1 MGGAGAKQSVRYDS
15 MFAAAVDRLKLE
27 KRYRVFTELERR
39 AGRFPRAVNHSAADA
54 PEVTVWCSNDYLGM
68 GQHPE
73 VLGAMKAALER
84 YGAGAGGTRNI
95 SGNSH
100 PVVQLERTLA
110 ELHGKG
116 AALAFTS
123 GFVANDAAL
132 AAIGQILKGCVILSD
147 ADNHA
152 SMIAGIR
159 RSGADKRI
167 FRHNDVEHLEALLK
181 AEPPERPKVVA
192 FESVYSM
199 DGDIAPIGEICALA
213 ERYGALTFLDE
224 VHAVGMYGDRGAGVA
239 ERDGVMARID
249 VVSGTLGKAYGV
261 MGGYIA
267 GSAAL
272 VDAIRGHAG
281 GFIFTTA
288 LPPAIAAGAIVSVR
302 HLMHSSRERE
312 RQQERAATLK
322 RRLRDIGL
330 PVLNSA
336 SHIVPLMVRDAA
348 KCKAASDRLLER
360 HRIYIQPINY
370 PTVPV
375 GSERL
380 RITPSPMHEDGD
392 IEALIAALAEVWD
405 ALALPREAQVEARA

>member
-1 MGGAGAKQSVRYDS
+1 MAGKGRGNVTYDALFQES
-15 MFAAAVDRLKLE
+15 IDQLKAE
-27 KRYRVFTELERR
+27 RRYRVFTELERR
-39 AGRFPRAVNHSAADA
+39 AGEYPRALNHSMAGA

-68 GQHPE
+68 GQHPV
-73 VLGAMKAALER
+73 VLSAMKEALER

-100 PVVQLERTLA
+100 PIAILEHTLA
-110 ELHGKG
+110 ELHGKQ

-132 AAIGQILKGCVILSD
+132 ATIGRLLKGCVILSD

-159 RSGADKRI
+159 HSGADKKV
-167 FRHNDVEHLEALLK
+167 FRHNDLEHLEALLK
-181 AEPPERPKVVA
+181 AEPADRLKVIA

-199 DGDIAPIGEICALA
+199 DGDIAPIGEICDLA

-224 VHAVGMYGDRGAGVA
+224 VHAVGLYGRRGAGVA
-239 ERDGVMARID
+239 ERDGVMDRVD
-249 VVSGTLGKAYGV
+249 VISGTLGKAFGV

-272 VDAIRGHAG
+272 VDAIRGHAN

-288 LPPAIAAGAIVSVR
+288 LPPAVAAGATASIR
-302 HLMHSSRERE
+302 HLMASQEER
-312 RQQERAATLK
+312 RRHQERVDACK
-322 RRLRDIGL
+322 RRLREAGL
-330 PVLNSA
+330 PVLNA
-336 SHIVPLMVRDAA
+336 NSHIVPLMVRDAA
-348 KCKAASDRLLER
+348 RCKAASDRLLDR

-370 PTVPV
+370 PTVPK

-380 RITPSPMHEDGD
+380 RITPSPFHDD
-392 IEALIAALAEVWD
+392 ALISQLVDALVEVWD
-405 ALALPREAQVEARA
+405 TLGLAREKRAPVLVK

>member
-1 MGGAGAKQSVRYDS
+1 MRYDS
-15 MFAAAVDRLKLE
+15 TFAAAVDRLKAE

-39 AGRFPRAVNHSAADA
+39 AGSFPSAVNHSAVDT

-68 GQHPE
+68 GQHRP
-73 VLGAMKAALER
+73 VLAAMQEALVR

-100 PVVQLERTLA
+100 PVVQLERLLA
-110 ELHGKG
+110 ELHRKE
-116 AALAFTS
+116 AALVFTS

-167 FRHNDVEHLEALLK
+167 FRHNDVEHLDVLLK
-181 AEPPERPKVVA
+181 AEPRERPKVVA
-192 FESVYSM
+192 FGSVYSM
-199 DGDIAPIGEICALA
+199 DGDIAPIDEICDLA
-213 ERYGALTFLDE
+213 ERHGALTFLDE
-224 VHAVGMYGDRGAGVA
+224 VHAVGLYGPRGAGVA
-239 ERDGVMARID
+239 ERDGVMDRID
-249 VVSGTLGKAYGV
+249 VISGTLGKAYGV

-272 VDAIRGHAG
+272 VDAVRGHAG

-288 LPPAIAAGAIVSVR
+288 LPPAIAAGAAVSVR
-302 HLMHSSRERE
+302 HLMASDAE
-312 RQQERAATLK
+312 RQLHQERAATLK
-322 RRLRDIGL
+322 RRLREVGL

-380 RITPSPMHEDGD
+380 RITPSPMHDD
-392 IEALIAALAEVWD
+392 AHMDALVAALVEVWD
-405 ALALPREAQVEARA
+405 ALDLPREQSVKARA

>member
-1 MGGAGAKQSVRYDS
+1 MTYDAV
-15 MFAAAVDRLKLE
+15 FAEAVDRLRSE
-27 KRYRVFTELERR
+27 RRYRVFTELERR
-39 AGRFPRAVNHSAADA
+39 AGSFPRAFNHSLPDA

-68 GQHPE
+68 GQHPD
-73 VLGAMKAALER
+73 VLGAMKDALDR

-100 PVVQLERTLA
+100 PIAILERTLA
-110 ELHGKG
+110 ELHGKE

-132 AAIGQILKGCVILSD
+132 SAIGQLLKGCVILSD

-159 RSGADKRI
+159 HSGADTKI

-181 AEPPERPKVVA
+181 AEPADRPKVIA

-199 DGDIAPIGEICALA
+199 DGDIAPVAEICDLA

-224 VHAVGMYGDRGAGVA
+224 VHAVGLYGAHGAGVA
-239 ERDGVMARID
+239 ERDGVMSRVD
-249 VVSGTLGKAYGV
+249 VISGTLGKAFGV

-267 GSAAL
+267 GSGPL
-272 VDAIRGHAG
+272 VDAVRSHAS

-288 LPPAIAAGAIVSVR
+288 LPPAIAAGATRSIR
-302 HLMHSSRERE
+302 HLMTSGAERE
-312 RQQERAATLK
+312 RHQERVAACK
-322 RRLRDIGL
+322 RLLREAGF
-330 PVLNSA
+330 PVLNST
-336 SHIVPLMVRDAA
+336 SHIVPLMVRDAGR
-348 KCKAASDRLLER
+348 CKAASDRLLAQ
-360 HRIYIQPINY
+360 HRIYIQPINF
-370 PTVPV
+370 PTVPR

-380 RITPSPMHEDGD
+380 RITPTPFHDDAAMSALV
-392 IEALIAALAEVWD
+392 EALVEVWD
-405 ALALPREAQVEARA
+405 ALGLMREKRAPAEVK

>member
-1 MGGAGAKQSVRYDS
+1 VRYDS
-15 MFAAAVDRLKLE
+15 TFAAAVDRLKAE

-39 AGRFPRAVNHSAADA
+39 AGSFPSAVNHSAVDT

-68 GQHPE
+68 GQHRP
-73 VLGAMKAALER
+73 VLAAMQEALVR

-100 PVVQLERTLA
+100 PVVQLERLLA
-110 ELHGKG
+110 ELHRKE
-116 AALAFTS
+116 AALVFTS

-167 FRHNDVEHLEALLK
+167 FRHNDVEHLDVLLK
-181 AEPPERPKVVA
+181 AEPRERPKVVA
-192 FESVYSM
+192 FGSVYSM
-199 DGDIAPIGEICALA
+199 DGDIAPIDEICDLA
-213 ERYGALTFLDE
+213 ERHGALTFLDE
-224 VHAVGMYGDRGAGVA
+224 VHAVGLYGPRGAGVA
-239 ERDGVMARID
+239 ERDGVMDRID
-249 VVSGTLGKAYGV
+249 VISGTLGKAYGV

-272 VDAIRGHAG
+272 VDAVRGHAG

-288 LPPAIAAGAIVSVR
+288 LPPAIAAGAAVSVR
-302 HLMHSSRERE
+302 HLMASDAE
-312 RQQERAATLK
+312 RQLHQERAATLK
-322 RRLRDIGL
+322 RRLREVGL

-380 RITPSPMHEDGD
+380 RITPSPMHDD
-392 IEALIAALAEVWD
+392 AHMDALVAALVEVWD
-405 ALALPREAQVEARA
+405 ALDLPREQSVKARA